1 MKERFLSI
9 TLTIAL
15 VLSTL
20 VGTFV
25 TAGAETTTGST
36 AVTHRKKAVTV
47 LDFEKSK
54 PGQNSSGG
62 PAITEDGQAYK
73 IEAYGNGKD
82 TLSVHSSADEQGG
95 TGFPSDATAILSF
108 AAITA

>member
-36 AVTHRKKAVTV
+36 AVTHRKR
-47 LDFEKSK
+47 L
-54 PGQNSSGG
+54 
-62 PAITEDGQAYK
+62 
-73 IEAYGNGKD
+73 
-82 TLSVHSSADEQGG
+82 
-95 TGFPSDATAILSF
+95 
-108 AAITA
+108 

>member
-25 TAGAETTTGST
+25 TAGAETTT
-36 AVTHRKKAVTV
+36 
-47 LDFEKSK
+47 
-54 PGQNSSGG
+54 
-62 PAITEDGQAYK
+62 
-73 IEAYGNGKD
+73 
-82 TLSVHSSADEQGG
+82 
-95 TGFPSDATAILSF
+95 
-108 AAITA
+108 